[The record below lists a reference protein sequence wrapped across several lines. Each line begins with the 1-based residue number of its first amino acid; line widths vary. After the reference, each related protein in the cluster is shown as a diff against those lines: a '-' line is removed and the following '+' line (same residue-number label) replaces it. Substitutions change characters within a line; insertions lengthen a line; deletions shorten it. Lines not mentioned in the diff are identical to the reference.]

1 MLHNIQYIECNLH
14 YANFSGSRYK
24 QTIYKKCDIGSS
36 SFIQCGFKKTL
47 FEHCSLVDSEFYNTS
62 LDGMNFATS
71 EIDGIG
77 VTQDLLKGAIVS
89 TDQALQLVKLLG
101 LIVDETE
108 LE

>member
-1 MLHNIQYIECNLH
+1 MRYFVVFFKVVMMSLPSVGTVVRLKSQATNL
-14 YANFSGSRYK
+14 YARGNG
-24 QTIYKKCDIGSS
+24 I
-36 SFIQCGFKKTL
+36 
-47 FEHCSLVDSEFYNTS
+47 V
-62 LDGMNFATS
+62 NFATS